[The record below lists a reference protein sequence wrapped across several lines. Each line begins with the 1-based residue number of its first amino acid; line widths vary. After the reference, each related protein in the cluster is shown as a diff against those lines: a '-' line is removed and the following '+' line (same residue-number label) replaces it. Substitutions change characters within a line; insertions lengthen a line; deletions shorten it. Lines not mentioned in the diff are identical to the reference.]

1 MVDLARLRKLYNF
14 GKDLRMKD
22 IQGVIAA
29 SKRVSIKK
37 KEVLIDVGSS
47 SEELYFIRKGLIRSY
62 HINSK
67 GEEITFRL
75 ITEHELVA
83 NVDAILYKQP
93 SRYCY
98 EAMEDST
105 FFSLSYDA
113 VQKIF
118 SENPKLNARRKYL
131 FLAVIKKAYERIES
145 LVLLTPVERYEK
157 FLEDYP
163 DLSNR
168 VPDKYIAHVLGITPV
183 SLSRIRKRIASRPKK
198 A

>member
-131 FLAVIKKAYERIES
+131 FQAVIKKAYERIES